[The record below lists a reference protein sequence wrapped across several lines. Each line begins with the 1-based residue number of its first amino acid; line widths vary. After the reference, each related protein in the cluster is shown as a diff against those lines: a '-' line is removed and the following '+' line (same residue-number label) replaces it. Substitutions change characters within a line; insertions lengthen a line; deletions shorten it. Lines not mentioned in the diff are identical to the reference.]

1 MENEGKKQ
9 PVIPTYKRY
18 SDYNVELYTLD
29 PTVERRVISGKALL
43 TPEKNEFTFSQTAP
57 RGPRS
62 VEIGRTLHARFVRRP
77 DGDYTATFRFS
88 ADEKNIREQLIAEVR
103 DIYKGVQFDLKKIQL
118 DLKFQQ
124 TKEMEK

>member
-1 MENEGKKQ
+1 MENEETPQ

-29 PTVERRVISGKALL
+29 PAVERRVISGKALL
-43 TPEKNEFTFSQTAP
+43 TPEKNEFTFAQSAP

-88 ADEKNIREQLIAEVR
+88 AAEKNIREQLIAEVR
-103 DIYKGVQFDLKKIQL
+103 DIYKGVEFDMKK
-118 DLKFQQ
+118 KQ
-124 TKEMEK
+124 TKEVKKWIIKPT